1 MKGLSSDIELAIQAV
16 FDVLELPID
25 VEQIEDEKMRQTM
38 DAKVMSFK
46 YAKQIMDAWQN
57 SPNAPSKEVLSKYV
71 YQLVGLGDASLMELR
86 DALRKQIDIE
96 SVDKTKLAS
105 AVKAKAVVLDYIQQL
120 NSQLV
125 ELRLQMGSET
135 FQLGEREFTLGF
147 PERFARGDFYPASNY
162 HREWYNEEEDA
173 VMICPHGTKGKI
185 IEVDG
190 LRIQLPKPPKRSKM
204 LFADKPKRE
213 QYWRRTPLPE
223 GCTPKNEAAFTEYIM
238 EEFRRRREGVWFL
251 NNGEPVYLTGHAY
264 FALQWGRMLDDGGYM
279 DFRYAQLDMFY
290 FAEAVIRDH
299 RSLGMIFVKGRRT
312 GFTYIVL
319 SIFLNDATSTQNVNL
334 GMTSQNDSDAKKA
347 FKKFAYMFRSLPFF
361 FRPVVKGAFSSDTV
375 LEFNVPD
382 DKSKAAKLAK
392 EYKGTEYLNTFID
405 YESTTDGAYDGQRMY
420 RYLGDECVAPNTK
433 VMMGDL
439 TWKEAKDIKV
449 GDRIMSGD
457 GSIQTVV
464 RTGSGVDHMYRVIE
478 PHGVDYVVNSKH
490 RLLFEKGNSVSRR
503 KQVIMTAPEYLTQ
516 SEYQKRITRGV
527 KFEGVEYD
535 EKYFKISPYF
545 LGVWL
550 GDGYSTACQFVLG
563 REDQEIVDYLKKWC
577 EENGFVF
584 SEIETS
590 ENWSKYYIS
599 DPLAKGNNQTGGKK
613 HQLKEQ
619 LEVLGVWGNKRIPR
633 DYMFGSREQRLQLL
647 AGIID
652 TDGYRSKSCNYVVTM
667 SRKELVED
675 IRQLCLS
682 LGINVNNVV
691 TKQTNKDTLSYSVSF
706 MCPELPCLLDRKK
719 PQQHTTLKQRTKIDV
734 VYEGVGEYV
743 GFEIT
748 PNTKGETTFVLEGG
762 SITLNCGKWKKPA
775 NYQNH
780 WGRIA
785 PTFELTGKIV
795 GKAFI
800 GSTVNPMK
808 LGGEEFMNIFYE
820 SFLKDRSKVT
830 GRTPSGLYAMF
841 LPANKN
847 MSAFTDIYGRCYET
861 PPKKK
866 TLNTYGEEITMG
878 SIDFLNGRRKA
889 KRAKSDIAY
898 NEELRANP
906 MTIDEAFRDSAD
918 TAIFSIEKIN
928 EQIAYVKN
936 LNLSHIITRGNFMWK
951 NGVVDSE
958 VVWVPDRN
966 GRFDITWFPP
976 VEHRNLRVKKDGM
989 WHPASPVNGCFGV
1002 DPFDIGG
1009 TVSGKGSKG
1018 AMSGVIGFD
1027 MTGAP
1032 SNFFFLEYVNRTE
1045 IADTFFEDV
1054 LMACVFYGMPV
1065 LIENNKPRILVHFRN
1080 RGYRGFVLNRP
1091 DKPRAKLSPN
1101 EKMYGGIPSSSK
1113 DIVIT
1118 HASQIEN
1125 FIVNFVGVYTEEEE
1139 DKQIREFGSMGNMY
1153 FYETLR
1159 DWLKFDITKREKSDL
1174 TISSGYALMGLNR
1187 AQFLKAPEIKPIN
1200 VGFLR
1205 YDNTGE
1211 RSRIIRQ
1218 KHER

>member
-1 MKGLSSDIELAIQAV
+1 MAIQAV

-25 VEQIEDEKMRQTM
+25 VEKIEDEKMRQTM
-38 DAKVMSFK
+38 DAKVVSFK

-86 DALRKQIDIE
+86 DALRKQIDVDSI
-96 SVDKTKLAS
+96 DKTKLAP
-105 AVKAKAVVLDYIQQL
+105 AVKAKAIILDYIQQL

-125 ELRLQMGSET
+125 ELRLQLGGDT

-162 HREWYNEEEDA
+162 HNEWYNAEEDA
-173 VMICPHGTKGKI
+173 IMICPKGTKGEI
-185 IEVDG
+185 LEIDG
-190 LRIQLPKPPKRSKM
+190 LRIQLPKPPRKSKM
-204 LFADKPKRE
+204 LFADRPKKE
-213 QYWRRTPLPE
+213 QYWRRTPLPD
-223 GCTPKNEAAFTEYIM
+223 GCTPKNEAAYTEYIL
-238 EEFRRRREGVWFL
+238 EEYRRRREGVWFM

-279 DFRYAQLDMFY
+279 EFRYAQLDMFY

-312 GFTYIVL
+312 GFTYMVL
-319 SIFLNDATSTQNVNL
+319 SMFLNDATSTQNVNL

-361 FRPVVKGAFSSDTV
+361 FRPVVKGAFASDTS

-392 EYKGTEYLNTFID
+392 DYKGTEYLNTFVD
-405 YESTTDGAYDGQRMY
+405 YESTTDGSYDGQKLF
-420 RYLGDECVAPNTK
+420 RYLGDEA
-433 VMMGDL
+433 
-439 TWKEAKDIKV
+439 
-449 GDRIMSGD
+449 
-457 GSIQTVV
+457 
-464 RTGSGVDHMYRVIE
+464 
-478 PHGVDYVVNSKH
+478 
-490 RLLFEKGNSVSRR
+490 
-503 KQVIMTAPEYLTQ
+503 
-516 SEYQKRITRGV
+516 
-527 KFEGVEYD
+527 
-535 EKYFKISPYF
+535 
-545 LGVWL
+545 
-550 GDGYSTACQFVLG
+550 
-563 REDQEIVDYLKKWC
+563 
-577 EENGFVF
+577 
-584 SEIETS
+584 
-590 ENWSKYYIS
+590 
-599 DPLAKGNNQTGGKK
+599 
-613 HQLKEQ
+613 
-619 LEVLGVWGNKRIPR
+619 
-633 DYMFGSREQRLQLL
+633 
-647 AGIID
+647 
-652 TDGYRSKSCNYVVTM
+652 
-667 SRKELVED
+667 
-675 IRQLCLS
+675 
-682 LGINVNNVV
+682 
-691 TKQTNKDTLSYSVSF
+691 
-706 MCPELPCLLDRKK
+706 
-719 PQQHTTLKQRTKIDV
+719 
-734 VYEGVGEYV
+734 
-743 GFEIT
+743 
-748 PNTKGETTFVLEGG
+748 
-762 SITLNCGKWKKPA
+762 GKWKKPA

-800 GSTVNPMK
+800 GSTVNPMH

-820 SFLKDRSKVT
+820 SLIKDRSTVT

-847 MSAFTDIYGRCYET
+847 MSVFTDIYGRCYET
-861 PPKKK
+861 APEKK

-906 MTIDEAFRDSAD
+906 MTIDEAFRDSAE

-928 EQIAYVKN
+928 EQIAYIKS
-936 LNLSHIITRGNFMWK
+936 LNLSHLVTRGNFMWK

-976 VEHRNLRVKKDGM
+976 VEHRNLKVKKDGM
-989 WHPASPVNGCFGV
+989 WYPASPVNGCFGC

-1018 AMSGVIGFD
+1018 AMSGVTGFD

-1054 LMACVFYGMPV
+1054 LMACVFYGLPV
-1065 LIENNKPRILVHFRN
+1065 LVENNKPRLLIHFRN
-1080 RGYRGFVLNRP
+1080 RGYRGFALNRP
-1091 DKPRAKLSPN
+1091 DKPLTMLSPN

-1125 FIVNFVGVYTEEEE
+1125 FIVNFVGVYTEEDEE
-1139 DKQIREFGSMGNMY
+1139 KQVREYASMGNMY
-1153 FYETLR
+1153 FYETLK

-1174 TISSGYALMGLNR
+1174 TIASGYALMGLNR

-1200 VGFLR
+1200 VGLVR
-1205 YDNTGE
+1205 YDNSGE
-1211 RSRIIRQ
+1211 RSRIIR
-1218 KHER
+1218 